1 MLSFDVIGD
10 IAIVKG
16 FLSSDGDKSKYIDII
31 NSNKHIRT
39 VLCQKN
45 GIDGEFR
52 LSKLEWVLGDRRTNT
67 THQEYGCRFYVDLKY
82 VYYSPRLSF
91 ERMRISQDI
100 DPQEVILNMF
110 GGVGSFSI
118 LIARYARTS
127 KIYSIDIN
135 PKAVQYTLKN
145 INLNKIRNKIVAI
158 FGEAKLITQTFFNQ
172 KVDRV
177 LMPLPSKS
185 FEYLPVA
192 VKALKKG
199 KGFIHYYDFVHSIKS
214 EDPVK
219 KIIDKVSTRMR
230 ELKINFRIKF
240 GKIVRSVG
248 PNWYQVVLDIEIA

>member
-16 FLSSDGDKSKYIDII
+16 FLSSDEDNSKYIDII
-31 NSNKHIRT
+31 NSNKHIKT
-39 VLCQKN
+39 VLCQKD
-45 GIDGEFR
+45 GIDGKFR

-100 DPQEVILNMF
+100 NPQEIILNMF

-118 LIARYARTS
+118 LIARYTRTS

-145 INLNKIRNKIVAI
+145 INLNQ
-158 FGEAKLITQTFFNQ
+158 L
-172 KVDRV
+172 
-177 LMPLPSKS
+177 L
-185 FEYLPVA
+185 
-192 VKALKKG
+192 
-199 KGFIHYYDFVHSIKS
+199 
-214 EDPVK
+214 
-219 KIIDKVSTRMR
+219 
-230 ELKINFRIKF
+230 
-240 GKIVRSVG
+240 
-248 PNWYQVVLDIEIA
+248 